1 MRRNKWN
8 YNKKIKSEIYCE
20 DILIEKMCNTL
31 KALLKILI

>member
-8 YNKKIKSEIYCE
+8 YNKKIKSEKYYQ